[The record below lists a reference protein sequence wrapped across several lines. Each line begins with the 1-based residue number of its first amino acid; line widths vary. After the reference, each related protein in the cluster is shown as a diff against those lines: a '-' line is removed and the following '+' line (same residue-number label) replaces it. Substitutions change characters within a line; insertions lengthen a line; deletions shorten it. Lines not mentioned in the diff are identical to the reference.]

1 MSNTLGSQVNVE
13 CMVDMNILLASFLI
27 RSLFILFI
35 FTSGFKAKEQK
46 LNC

>member
-13 CMVDMNILLASFLI
+13 CMVDMNILMASFSI
-27 RSLFILFI
+27 RSLFFLFI
-35 FTSGFKAKEQK
+35 FISGFKAKKQK